1 MLCINP
7 FKIQFEFLS
16 TTKLIK
22 EKCAETFLYSLGV
35 SAICESFSDWKQKIH
50 ITLVIKHTLLR
61 LHIWT
66 VIILC
71 SISCCSFCLSSF
83 ACNFFVGVCSLGA
96 PIIRID
102 GQFKCIRI
110 CGGHKQRKWIVY
122 TSRNSCLYT
131 IAKSF
136 SSHKSVVS
144 ELNESIE
151 KFNSVA
157 KS

>member
-7 FKIQFEFLS
+7 FKIQFFCRPRNLS
-16 TTKLIK
+16 RKNALK
-22 EKCAETFLYSLGV
+22 HSYSLGV
-35 SAICESFSDWKQKIH
+35 SAICESFSDWKQKIY